1 MFIVFKWL
9 KKLYDWVLSWAE
21 TPYGGIALFLL
32 AFAESSFFPLP
43 PDVLL
48 IALCMGEPRKSLKF
62 ALYCSIGSV
71 LGGMLGY
78 AIGHFF
84 FHTFKEQILGF
95 LSVVTFKDGY
105 ELYEAVKTYFDTF
118 GVLWV
123 GVAGFTP
130 IPYKVF
136 TITAG
141 AMDLVFIPFVLIS
154 AASRSARF
162 FLVAG
167 LIGLLF
173 KKYGEKIQT
182 FIDKYFNLLTILFAL
197 LLVLGF
203 LVIKYLR

>member
-1 MFIVFKWL
+1 MFKWL
-9 KKLYDWVLSWAE
+9 KKLYNWVLSWAE

-32 AFAESSFFPLP
+32 AFAESSFFPVP

-84 FHTFKEQILGF
+84 FHTFKDQILGF
-95 LSVVTFKDGY
+95 LSVVTLKDGY
-105 ELYEAVKTYFDTF
+105 ELYEAVKTHFDTF
-118 GVLWV
+118 GVLWI

-130 IPYKVF
+130 IPYKIF

-173 KKYGEKIQT
+173 KKYGEKIQI

-203 LVIKYLR
+203 LVIKYLH